1 MRYLTHF
8 RKLSLLKSLFFAA
21 IFFASCASLKVIEK
35 SSKEK
40 PNWLY
45 GIEKDYLIGE
55 GTGSDY
61 NEAKYNA
68 LQMVKEKIVTSVAQS
83 ISFEQ
88 NIEVNETRYKKA
100 IEFLEEYTS
109 KTVSKT
115 GNRSYLQ
122 GISLSKASDFYW
134 EKKRENRVEEISYFI
149 KYPFNQKDI
158 DLLIEEWE
166 GQEKELSQRLD
177 TLKFNKNG
185 HKTVESIIAEIEELQ
200 YLSGFFVDQRKAVAD
215 ISIKNL
221 ENKLN
226 AIQIIPE
233 IDSLGFFKYFLR
245 LGEDSIKTMQKPK
258 VNSNCADVK
267 EVNTNN
273 QFGCIKYDYDKCE
286 VEDKNHLTIS
296 YSFEE
301 WELHHT
307 TYFDVSMKKIS
318 IENTNDI
325 SFSTVDK
332 SFFKKEQTIKCYLT
346 ITSKSPI
353 PFTINKIELVPKLC
367 KRNCDYDYNYRNFP
381 VIIVENIN
389 KSFLGKGNH
398 SFEIYAYIP
407 KSKSNQWAS
416 RNGLSTKISGKIYY
430 SSNIT
435 GENKIHEFSDLEY
448 FTNW

>member
-1 MRYLTHF
+1 MRYLPNSGKQHLF
-8 RKLSLLKSLFFAA
+8 KLLVFITLT
-21 IFFASCASLKVIEK
+21 ITSCASLKVIEN

-45 GIEKDYLIGE
+45 GIETDYLVGE

-100 IEFLEEYTS
+100 IEFIEEYTS

-122 GISLSKASDFYW
+122 GISLSKATDFYW
-134 EKKRENRVEEISYFI
+134 EKRRENRIEEISYFI
-149 KYPFNQKDI
+149 KYPFTQEDI
-158 DLLIEEWE
+158 NVLIEEWE
-166 GQEKELSQRLD
+166 SQEEELSQRLD
-177 TLKFNKNG
+177 TLKFNKKA
-185 HKTVESIIAEIEELQ
+185 HQTVESIIAEIEELQ

-215 ISIKNL
+215 ISIKKL
-221 ENKLN
+221 VNKLN

-233 IDSLGFFKYFLR
+233 VDSLGFFKYFLR
-245 LGEDSIKTMQKPK
+245 LGEDSIKTILKPI

-267 EVNTNN
+267 EINTNN
-273 QFGCIKYDYDKCE
+273 QFGCIKYEYDYCE
-286 VEDKNHLTIS
+286 VEDKNHLNIS

-301 WELHHT
+301 WELNHT
-307 TYFDVSMKKIS
+307 TYFDVSIKKIF
-318 IENTNDI
+318 IENKNDI
-325 SFSTVDK
+325 SFSSVDK
-332 SFFKKEQTIKCYLT
+332 SFFKKEQTIKCYFT
-346 ITSKSPI
+346 ITSKSHV

-367 KRNCDYDYNYRNFP
+367 KRNCTYDYNFRNFP
-381 VIIVENIN
+381 VIIIENVN
-389 KSFLGKGNH
+389 KSFSGKGNH
-398 SFEIYAYIP
+398 SFEVYAGIP

-430 SSNIT
+430 SSAKT
-435 GENKIHEFSDLEY
+435 GESKIHEFNNLEY

>member
-1 MRYLTHF
+1 MRDLPTF
-8 RKLSLLKSLFFAA
+8 RKKSFLKLLFVFLILS
-21 IFFASCASLKVIEK
+21 SCASLKIIEK

-40 PNWLY
+40 PSWLY
-45 GIEKDYLIGE
+45 GIETNFLVGE
-55 GTGSDY
+55 GKGSDY

-68 LQMVKEKIVTSVAQS
+68 LQMVKEKIVASVAQS

-115 GNRSYLQ
+115 GSRSYLQ
-122 GISLSKASDFYW
+122 GISLSKATDFYW
-134 EKKRENRVEEISYFI
+134 EKKRENRIEEINYFI
-149 KYPFNQKDI
+149 KYPFTQKDI
-158 DLLIEEWE
+158 DVLIKEWE
-166 GQEKELSQRLD
+166 NQEEELSQRLD

-200 YLSGFFVDQRKAVAD
+200 YLSSFFVDQRKATAD

-226 AIQIIPE
+226 AIQLIPE
-233 IDSLGFFKYFLR
+233 VDSLGFFKYYLM

-258 VNSNCADVK
+258 VNSNCADIK
-267 EVNTNN
+267 EIKTND
-273 QFGCIKYDYDKCE
+273 QFGCIKYEYDNCE
-286 VEDKNHLTIS
+286 VDEKNHLNIA

-301 WELHHT
+301 WNLKHLTH
-307 TYFDVSMKKIS
+307 FDVSLKKIS

-325 SFSTVDK
+325 NFSLVDK
-332 SFFKKEQTIKCYLT
+332 SLFKKEQTIKCYFT

-353 PFTINKIELVPKLC
+353 PFTIDKVVLVPKLC
-367 KRNCDYDYNYRNFP
+367 KRNCNYDYNFRNFP
-381 VIIVENIN
+381 VIIIENIN
-389 KSFLGKGNH
+389 KSFSGKGNH
-398 SFEIYAYIP
+398 SFEVYASIP

-416 RNGLSTKISGKIYY
+416 RNGLSTKISGKVYY
-430 SSNIT
+430 SSKET
-435 GENKIHEFSDLEY
+435 GESKIHEFDNLEY